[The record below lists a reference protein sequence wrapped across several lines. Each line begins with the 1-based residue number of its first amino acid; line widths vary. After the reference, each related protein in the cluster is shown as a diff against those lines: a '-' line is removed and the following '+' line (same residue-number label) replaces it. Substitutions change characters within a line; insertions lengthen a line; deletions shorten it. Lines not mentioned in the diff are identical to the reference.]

1 MLLERA
7 TSSNFFPAFAWSALS
22 SFTGFPGQLRH
33 LLGKRVS
40 QMNIHHQWGSTFQV
54 RSPPDFLLHMSQALW
69 SLFPSSVL
77 VNGSNHIPQL
87 CNKFTLLFVQ
97 KWTLLS
103 TRPICQSMSL
113 GPLSLDRACCMK
125 SVFWLKCLA
134 LHLLRSL
141 VLLRLLVGKWQVCS
155 TCASPQWHAGSVW
168 VCRHRARLSLR
179 AVCRG
184 AQSEGASHPA
194 H

>member
-1 MLLERA
+1 
-7 TSSNFFPAFAWSALS
+7 
-22 SFTGFPGQLRH
+22 
-33 LLGKRVS
+33 
-40 QMNIHHQWGSTFQV
+40 MNTHHQWWSTFQV

-77 VNGSNHIPQL
+77 VNVSNHIPQL
-87 CNKFTLLFVQ
+87 CNKFTLPFVQ
-97 KWTLLS
+97 KWTHLS

-113 GPLSLDRACCMK
+113 GPLSLARACCMK
-125 SVFWLKCLA
+125 SVFWRKCLA
-134 LHLLRSL
+134 LHLLQSL
-141 VLLRLLVGKWQVCS
+141 VLLRLLVGKWQACS
-155 TCASPQWHAGSVW
+155 ACASPQWHAGSVW
-168 VCRHRARLSLR
+168 VCRHRARLSLW